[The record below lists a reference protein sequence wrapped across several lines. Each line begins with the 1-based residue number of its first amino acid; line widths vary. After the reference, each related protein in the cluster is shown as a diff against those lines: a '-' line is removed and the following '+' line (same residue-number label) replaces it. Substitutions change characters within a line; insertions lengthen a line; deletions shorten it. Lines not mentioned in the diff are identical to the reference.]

1 MPLSDLT
8 PEQQSAFH
16 RRLKEL
22 QMNPEQVIK
31 RIDSETHKGP
41 MILSADPKVS
51 TFKGHTLTITSL
63 DEAKRLGGNADS
75 LFEQGLMK
83 ERDFEIPHWPANL
96 NDQDTSSLT
105 PAQNQLVNRAHTA
118 YLYGNSKRVA
128 SYKSILEKLKYPVT
142 VTALAVE
149 DMCLDATNSPFV
161 VASNAPVDIGT
172 LTICNGGWIKVEAD
186 ANFTVQVMK
195 KVDESS
201 CPKEFEA

>member
-8 PEQQSAFH
+8 QEQQSAFH
-16 RRLKEL
+16 KRLKEL
-22 QMNPEQVIK
+22 QMNPGQVIK
-31 RIDSETHKGP
+31 RIDSGTHKGP

-51 TFKGHTLTITSL
+51 TFKGHSLTITSL

-75 LFEQGLMK
+75 LFEQGLME
-83 ERDFEIPHWPANL
+83 ERDFEIPNWPANL

-128 SYKSILEKLKYPVT
+128 TYKSIIEKLNYPVT

-149 DMCLDATNSPFV
+149 EMCLDAANSPFV
-161 VASNAPVDIGT
+161 VASNAPVNIGT
-172 LTICNGGWIKVEAD
+172 LTICKGGWIKVEAD

-195 KVDESS
+195 KVDKTS
-201 CPKEFEA
+201 CKELGA

>member
-1 MPLSDLT
+1 MANGYEPHVAGRNVFCRSSYSHQIPTNPEVSMPLSDLT

-83 ERDFEIPHWPANL
+83 ERDFEIPNWPASL
-96 NDQDTSSLT
+96 N
-105 PAQNQLVNRAHTA
+105 
-118 YLYGNSKRVA
+118 
-128 SYKSILEKLKYPVT
+128 
-142 VTALAVE
+142 
-149 DMCLDATNSPFV
+149 
-161 VASNAPVDIGT
+161 
-172 LTICNGGWIKVEAD
+172 
-186 ANFTVQVMK
+186 
-195 KVDESS
+195 
-201 CPKEFEA
+201 